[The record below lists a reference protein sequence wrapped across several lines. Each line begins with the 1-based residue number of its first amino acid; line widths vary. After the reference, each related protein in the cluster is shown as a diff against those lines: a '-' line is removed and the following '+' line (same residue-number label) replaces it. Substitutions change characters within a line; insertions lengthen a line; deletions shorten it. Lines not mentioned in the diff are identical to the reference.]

1 MTIEIQLTIPEEG
14 IVSKVADGA
23 AKGRLVGLRLGE
35 GTGRAV
41 SEFVSGLFRASP
53 ASGSCQGAGLSLLA
67 SRVPVG
73 GIGRVGGTLPPH
85 PTASIRSMCATCVA
99 SQMPA

>member
-53 ASGSCQGAGLSLLA
+53 ASGSSVTFVPRADREAAKISLEP
-67 SRVPVG
+67 RGV
-73 GIGRVGGTLPPH
+73 R
-85 PTASIRSMCATCVA
+85 
-99 SQMPA
+99 